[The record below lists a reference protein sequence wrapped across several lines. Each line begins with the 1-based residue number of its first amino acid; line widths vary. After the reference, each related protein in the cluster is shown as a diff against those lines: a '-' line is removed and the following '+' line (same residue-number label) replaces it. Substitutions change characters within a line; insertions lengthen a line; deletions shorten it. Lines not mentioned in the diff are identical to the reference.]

1 MRLQIVCA
9 GVGGRGVLLASTIL
23 IEAATEAGYKA
34 LASDEYGMSQRGGS
48 VMSVIKVG
56 GFASPLVGRES
67 ADILLAFEES
77 EFYRNLAF
85 LKRGGV
91 SVINTKLEGLIQDI
105 SNLLQERNV
114 ACHLVDGDGVAMR
127 RSMIQA
133 SNMAIL
139 GFFSALSVAPFNLE
153 NVQATIRRKVPG
165 KVLQKNLEV
174 FQAGYD
180 LAISSV
186 SSGDGGL
193 SVREALPFGPT
204 ITGES

>member
-1 MRLQIVCA
+1 
-9 GVGGRGVLLASTIL
+9 
-23 IEAATEAGYKA
+23 
-34 LASDEYGMSQRGGS
+34 
-48 VMSVIKVG
+48 
-56 GFASPLVGRES
+56 
-67 ADILLAFEES
+67 
-77 EFYRNLAF
+77 
-85 LKRGGV
+85 
-91 SVINTKLEGLIQDI
+91 
-105 SNLLQERNV
+105 
-114 ACHLVDGDGVAMR
+114 
-127 RSMIQA
+127 MIQA

-193 SVREALPFGPT
+193 SQVGGAGAVLAEPLFHHVFVD
-204 ITGES
+204 